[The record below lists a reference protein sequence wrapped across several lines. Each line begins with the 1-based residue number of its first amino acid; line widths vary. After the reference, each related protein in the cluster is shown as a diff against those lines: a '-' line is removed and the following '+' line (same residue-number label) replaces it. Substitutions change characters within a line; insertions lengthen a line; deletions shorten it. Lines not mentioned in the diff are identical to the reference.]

1 LGRGKIINLDKIG
14 WEILNELQ
22 KNPRI
27 SYREIGRKVNLS
39 CSSVL
44 ERIRRMEEDGII
56 QDYQVVLDTQKVGYM
71 IQAIIKIKIYSL
83 NDEDILLKKLRSNI
97 YVRQLW
103 VTTGDSD
110 FIMEAVFPVMKDM
123 NDFLVIL
130 GKHGRTFSSVVIN
143 KPIFNKR
150 LYSLNSQENRI
161 ND

>member
-1 LGRGKIINLDKIG
+1 
-14 WEILNELQ
+14 
-22 KNPRI
+22 
-27 SYREIGRKVNLS
+27 
-39 CSSVL
+39 
-44 ERIRRMEEDGII
+44 MEEDGII
-56 QDYQVVLDTQKVGYM
+56 QDYQGVLDTQKVGYM

>member
-1 LGRGKIINLDKIG
+1 MGRGKIINLDKIG

-83 NDEDILLKKLRSNI
+83 NDEDIILKKLR
-97 YVRQLW
+97 
-103 VTTGDSD
+103 
-110 FIMEAVFPVMKDM
+110 
-123 NDFLVIL
+123 
-130 GKHGRTFSSVVIN
+130 
-143 KPIFNKR
+143 
-150 LYSLNSQENRI
+150 
-161 ND
+161 